1 MSSSATSRAE
11 SGFSLVELL
20 VATTVISAVMIALA
34 GLFVASRNMI
44 QQQIL
49 RIETLQALRATLD
62 NLMRDLRLGGACLP
76 STGSFIALAGVNAG
90 SNDTVATRSGVVDAN
105 LTCVVTTIR
114 DPMPPTARE
123 LKVEST
129 NGFAEGMRAY
139 IRHPNGTGE
148 FFTITLVQPSASML
162 QKDGQSSQDY
172 PAGSGVYAIDERTY
186 SLDTSNPSLPV
197 LLIAINGGTPTP
209 FASGVESLGVRY
221 KLARNCPPCDVV
233 DLPANDSEWM
243 LVNEIVVSVTARSR
257 VPDKDGQ
264 YFRRSGQVSVK
275 PRNLLPGSGGL

>member
-1 MSSSATSRAE
+1 
-11 SGFSLVELL
+11 
-20 VATTVISAVMIALA
+20 
-34 GLFVASRNMI
+34 
-44 QQQIL
+44 
-49 RIETLQALRATLD
+49 
-62 NLMRDLRLGGACLP
+62 LP
-76 STGSFIALAGVNAG
+76 STGSFIALAGMNAG

-148 FFTITLVQPSASML
+148 FFTITHVQPSASML
-162 QKDGQSSQDY
+162 QKDGQSSQAY
-172 PAGSGVYAIDERTY
+172 PTGSGVYAIDERAY
-186 SLDTSNPSLPV
+186 ALDTSNPSLPV
-197 LLIAINGGTPTP
+197 LMITTNNGTPIP
-209 FASGVESLGVRY
+209 FASGVESLGVQY

-243 LVNEIVVSVTARSR
+243 LVNEILVSVTARSR

-264 YFRRSGQVSVK
+264 HFRRNGQVSVK